1 MSKRPSS
8 TPNLST
14 TPQQV
19 RIIAGRWKG
28 RMLPVA
34 RGKNVRPTPNRVR
47 ETVFNWLQGYLP
59 GSNCLDLFAGS
70 GALGFESV
78 SRGAAMAII
87 VDDNAKV
94 IESLREQ
101 VNKFAANDEITLI
114 HADGIAYLN
123 QAESKFDIVYL
134 DPPFNKFNL
143 EQLLVTLTNVDIL
156 SQQAMI
162 YMESSLGQLPQ
173 NLPSTWQWWRQ
184 SKASQVEFGL
194 IATN

>member
-8 TPNLST
+8 TPNLFA

-28 RMLPVA
+28 RKLPVVQD
-34 RGKNVRPTPNRVR
+34 KDVRPTPNRVR

-78 SRGAAMAII
+78 SRGAATATI
-87 VDDNAKV
+87 VDHDAKV
-94 IESLREQ
+94 IEILREQ
-101 VNKFAANDEITLI
+101 VNKFAATEEITLV

-123 QAESKFDIVYL
+123 QVETKFDIVYL
-134 DPPFNKFNL
+134 DPPFKKYDL
-143 EQLLVTLTNVDIL
+143 EQLLVTLTKVDIL
-156 SQQAMI
+156 NQQAMI
-162 YMESSLGQLPQ
+162 YTESSLGQLPQ
-173 NLPSTWQWWRQ
+173 DLPLTWKWWRQ
-184 SKASQVEFGL
+184 SKVSQVEFGL
-194 IATN
+194 IATK